1 MLAMIVAPRADN
13 MTFQEASDL
22 GGDLLHYYAKRTY
35 SYSSSVVI
43 VIVCIVKERIL
54 YEEIRQF
61 IDEEE
66 KEIAKS
72 VMVAARLSK
81 SLSRSLVPVVDWVGN
96 RIVAYATVGYEEIMF
111 IEIMRYLLARLHFR
125 KSSEVG
131 RGGER

>member
-1 MLAMIVAPRADN
+1 M
-13 MTFQEASDL
+13 
-22 GGDLLHYYAKRTY
+22 
-35 SYSSSVVI
+35 
-43 VIVCIVKERIL
+43 CIVKERIL